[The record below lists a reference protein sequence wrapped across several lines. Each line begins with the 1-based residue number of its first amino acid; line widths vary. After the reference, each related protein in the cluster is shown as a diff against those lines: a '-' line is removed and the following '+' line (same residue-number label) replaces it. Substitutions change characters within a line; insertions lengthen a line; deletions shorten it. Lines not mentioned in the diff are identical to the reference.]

1 MEAALVVPLVL
12 GAVFFVILYTF
23 WLHDRTLAEIL
34 VRDSVE
40 QTRLVSGEEATQFL
54 WEETGRLLWIPVEAA
69 EVRQNTEQVQGTL
82 AGGSVTV
89 GMGFAPSFETKAKLR
104 RLDPPTLL
112 RLCCLL
118 LE

>member
-1 MEAALVVPLVL
+1 MVPLVL

-23 WLHDRTLAEIL
+23 WLHDRTMAEIL

-40 QTRLVSGEEATQFL
+40 QTRLVSGEEASQSL
-54 WEETGRLLWIPVEAA
+54 WEETDRLLWIPVEAA
-69 EVRQNTEQVQGTL
+69 EVRRTAEQVQGTL
-82 AGGSVTV
+82 TGGSVTV
-89 GMGFAPSFETKAKLR
+89 GMGAAPSFGAAAQLR
-104 RLDPPTLL
+104 QLDPPSFL